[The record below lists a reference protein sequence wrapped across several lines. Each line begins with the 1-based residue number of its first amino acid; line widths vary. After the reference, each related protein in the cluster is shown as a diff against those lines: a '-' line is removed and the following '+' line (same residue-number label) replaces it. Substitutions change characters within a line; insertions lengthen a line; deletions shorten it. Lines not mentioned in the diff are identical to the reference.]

1 MVIVMLLGSISD
13 QKTLN
18 YLSGIQ
24 ALQLG
29 RGSDQL
35 DVLDQL
41 VSRASPGR
49 ELFQSYVNWEE
60 DEGTLLKTYSPL

>member
-49 ELFQSYVNWEE
+49 ELFQGYVNWEE